1 MEKSSGRQ
9 IRRGEHLKTVRA
21 ALVDWRFKTHQR
33 RYTPSPYTAVVILP
47 DATLTTLASN
57 ARIKTIDDMNEI
69 LNPSWVFASR
79 HGQEVLDLLA
89 KLDESEKDDRECEKL
104 RKREER
110 KKETAECREAERLQ
124 KSQDVSVQTNSLL
137 ASRNSSQ
144 FFHVQ
149 CANCNTSS
157 KLLFFYLLNCILDFS

>member
-1 MEKSSGRQ
+1 MEKSSGHQ

-89 KLDESEKDDRECEKL
+89 KLDESEKDDREHEKL
-104 RKREER
+104 RKCEER
-110 KKETAECREAERLQ
+110 KKETAERREAERLQ
-124 KSQDVSVQTNSLL
+124 KRVKMSQSKQIPCSPQGILV
-137 ASRNSSQ
+137 NSSMYNVPIATPQ
-144 FFHVQ
+144 VSFCSF
-149 CANCNTSS
+149 T
-157 KLLFFYLLNCILDFS
+157 F